1 MKKYLNTWMNN
12 TIAILKQSNIL
23 SIYSVYRLLPSFYY
37 PHYHY
42 NTVIWT
48 LYNPGQCHYNDYI
61 HHLFFLCIFESILYF
76 SHQTLFYPTYI
87 ISYNITF
94 TLALHLI
101 FNQHYPCMT
110 VTFTITL
117 NWIIHVHYF
126 HFSTHFIPPCIIPMY
141 SVSIIP
147 VKNNLGYILSNT
159 PVSNHIITVNT
170 VLSTRLNSILYN
182 SHLIQY

>member
-1 MKKYLNTWMNN
+1 M
-12 TIAILKQSNIL
+12 L
-23 SIYSVYRLLPSFYY
+23 SVYSIYRLLPSFNY
-37 PHYHY
+37 PHYHC

-48 LYNPGQCHYNDYI
+48 LYNPGHNAI
-61 HHLFFLCIFESILYF
+61 IMIISTIYF
-76 SHQTLFYPTYI
+76 SCVYLNPYFTFPIKHCSIQPTL
-87 ISYNITF
+87 SLYNIIF

>member
-1 MKKYLNTWMNN
+1 MIISTIYFSCVYLNPYFTFPIKHCSIQP
-12 TIAILKQSNIL
+12 TL
-23 SIYSVYRLLPSFYY
+23 S
-37 PHYHY
+37 
-42 NTVIWT
+42 
-48 LYNPGQCHYNDYI
+48 LYN
-61 HHLFFLCIFESILYF
+61 
-76 SHQTLFYPTYI
+76 I
-87 ISYNITF
+87 IF

-126 HFSTHFIPPCIIPMY
+126 HFSTHFIPPCIIPPCIIPMY

-182 SHLIQY
+182 SFIPNTILASACSSISCFLSYPEFLSWMFFVHTGVLRQFLAVHKMRPSFCIWLPL